1 MEGQGTASGPG
12 QDADTAPVA
21 GMAAAA
27 ARVPGWLPADGS
39 SDSHAPEQELQA
51 IADSLT
57 RAGDWS
63 ASAGSQYEPLGRAP
77 VFRPWPARSL
87 HVVGE
92 SPLAAEFRRLLTAG
106 SVPGWDLHP
115 VPARRTALQVLAG
128 PLHRLSGSNRFYNLL
143 EREGFAYVEEVAATP
158 DGCLLELRNSGMK
171 FIAAVRQVLADRGF
185 GGTQATTGSLPAPGD
200 PERDPGGSAAPAGLP
215 TEAARAL
222 QVVAAWAV
230 AERGAQV
237 LGDLLTL
244 APGAKDLPPD
254 VAHSWARIRQLGLR
268 PLAGTALPDD
278 DLPQLARKLL
288 GELEERRRLILTSR
302 TFAPGRA
309 HLRQP
314 RRRSRRRPRA
324 RPPTRDLG
332 PAATGARGRARP
344 VPSAALARGLGRTAR
359 QRPRGAYPQRA
370 AVDGPATVLA
380 GQQNQPDGR
389 VAQPQNHPRRG
400 PQQPAH
406 AIHRHDPADR
416 RTGSNVL
423 VLRG

>member
-1 MEGQGTASGPG
+1 VEGQGTASGPG

-302 TFAPGRA
+302 TFAPGRRTYDSLA
-309 HLRQP
+309 
-314 RRRSRRRPRA
+314 A
-324 RPPTRDLG
+324 DLG
-332 PAATGARGRARP
+332 VGRERVRQLETSALQQLARAAAHDRYRPLRWRAASAAQPGSARVAP
-344 VPSAALARGLGRTAR
+344 IPSAPPWMAQLLSWLASKTS
-359 QRPRGAYPQRA
+359 PT
-370 AVDGPATVLA
+370 DE
-380 GQQNQPDGR
+380 
-389 VAQPQNHPRRG
+389 
-400 PQQPAH
+400 
-406 AIHRHDPADR
+406 
-416 RTGSNVL
+416 
-423 VLRG
+423 